1 MEQSCAAQRW
11 AEQEFGDGRLG
22 DTRRTRR
29 LVGMAAGLAGNV
41 GIAISSS
48 CGRSGAQAVSRL
60 LCRGETTLKSVTSA
74 HIEQTAQR
82 CSGTERILAVQDT
95 TALDFSTHGCTEG
108 LGYITT
114 SLKRRGLLMHTV
126 LAVKRDKTP
135 LGLLGVQI
143 WSRDDASRGCSKSR
157 RGRMTS
163 QKESR
168 KWLQGLAQAQSA
180 TADDQPVLVVGD
192 RESDVYALFVA
203 PRRANVGL
211 LVRAAHNRR
220 IADGEFGCMRDAVE
234 NGPVVGSYWLDV
246 PRQGSR
252 RKRTAQLE
260 VRVARVDLR
269 PPINR
274 ASDVSKKAVRVSLI
288 RVVEIEVPDGVVGLE
303 WTLLTS
309 DVIETLDDAVEMIHC
324 YGARWVIEEFHKVL
338 KSGCRVEDLQLDTA
352 ERLIPA
358 IGIMAVVAW
367 RVLYLTKRAR
377 QDPEMNPL
385 EVGSAEE
392 VKVMS
397 FWLKSKGDKQWQIS
411 TASQFNIAVA
421 RLGGF
426 LGRKSDGMPG
436 TKTTWQG
443 LRQLEALVLGYRLA
457 TQHEM

>member
-1 MEQSCAAQRW
+1 MKRSDESHRW
-11 AEQEFGDGRLG
+11 AEQEFGEGRLG
-22 DTRRTRR
+22 DARRTRR

-41 GIAISSS
+41 GTAISSC

-60 LCRGETTLKSVTSA
+60 LSRAETTLKSVTST

-82 CSGTERILAVQDT
+82 CRGRERILAVQDT

-114 SLKRRGLLMHTV
+114 SQKSRGLLMHTV
-126 LAVKRDKTP
+126 LAVEQDKTP
-135 LGLLGVQI
+135 LGLLGMQI

-157 RGRMTS
+157 RSRTTS
-163 QKESR
+163 QKESQ
-168 KWLQGLAQAQSA
+168 KWLRGLAQAQSA

-211 LVRAAHNRR
+211 LVRVAHNR
-220 IADGEFGCMRDAVE
+220 AVVDGEFGCMRDALE
-234 NGPVVGSYWLDV
+234 NAPVVGSYWLDV

-269 PPINR
+269 RPANR

-288 RVVEIEVPDGVVGLE
+288 RVVEIDAPEGVVGLE

-309 DVIETLDDAVEMIHC
+309 DVIESLDDAVEMIRC
-324 YGARWVIEEFHKVL
+324 YSARWVIEEFHKVL
-338 KSGCRVEDLQLDTA
+338 KSGCRVEELQLDSA

-377 QDPEMNPL
+377 QNPEMNPL
-385 EVGSAEE
+385 EVASAEE
-392 VKVMS
+392 VSVMS
-397 FWLKSKGDKQWQIS
+397 LWLRSEGDKQWHIS

-436 TKTTWQG
+436 IKTTWQG
-443 LRQLEALVLGYRLA
+443 LRQLEALVLGYKLA
-457 TQHEM
+457 TQHKM